1 MQISNIPVRYQ
12 KVWGVNAA
20 GAYIRTVP
28 VNSQIGIQDGAASF
42 NDGFVP
48 DNFAPVAAGGVPPF
62 GQDFNGILNVDTAW
76 MQWMQAGGP
85 IPYDSTFASA
95 IGGYPKGAVLS
106 SAVVLGAQWYSTVEN
121 NTTNPDDP
129 LTSSGWARV
138 GVPAGAIAS
147 FPGSVPTG
155 YVSLNGSGS
164 GASFTIGSASSGA
177 SYAAADA
184 LFLYA
189 YNWSNSQLAIYTS
202 AGAVTS
208 RGANAIADFNAN
220 KRLALPDGRGAGL
233 IGVDNGTT
241 NLTGVPVVSGNATTP
256 GSTLGENFHALTAS
270 ENGQHDH
277 NVFLKD
283 NPHTH
288 GTSGTLA
295 NAAVVSGNNNGGGGG
310 TFGVIL
316 GGMSI
321 TSSSANITIG
331 SVNGVAND
339 NKTAQSGS
347 GAAHNNVERS
357 LGVNWGQKL

>member
-62 GQDFNGILNVDTAW
+62 GQDFNGILNVETSW
-76 MQWMQAGGP
+76 MQWVQAGGP
-85 IPYDSTFASA
+85 IPFDATFAAA
-95 IGGYPKGAVLS
+95 IGGYPKGAVLA
-106 SAVVLGAQWYSTVEN
+106 SAIVQGAQWYSTTDN
-121 NTTNPDDP
+121 NTTDPDDP
-129 LTSSGWARV
+129 LTSSGWTRV
-138 GVPAGAIAS
+138 GIAAGVLLPFLSA
-147 FPGSVPTG
+147 VPTG
-155 YVSLNGSGS
+155 FVQSRGDWTLGNLTS
-164 GASFTIGSASSGA
+164 GANYAS
-177 SYAAADA
+177 ADA

-189 YNWSNSQLAIYTS
+189 ANWPNSQLLIYTS
-202 AGAVTS
+202 GGVATT
-208 RGANAIADFNAN
+208 RGANAAADFAAG
-220 KRLALPDGRGAGL
+220 KRLQLPDARGAGL
-233 IGVDNGTT
+233 IGVDAGSSA
-241 NLTGVPVVSGNATTP
+241 NLSGVPVIGGNTTTP
-256 GSTLGENFHALTAS
+256 GSMIGENLHALTSS
-270 ENGQHDH
+270 ENGPHDH
-277 NVFLKD
+277 SVFLKD
-283 NPHTH
+283 NTHTH

-295 NAAVVSGNNNGGGGG
+295 NAAAVSGNNNGGGGG

>member
-1 MQISNIPVRYQ
+1 MQSTNIPTRYQ

-28 VNSQIGIQDGAASF
+28 VASQIGIQDGAASF
-42 NDGFVP
+42 DTGFVP
-48 DNFAPVAAGGVPPF
+48 DNFTPVAAGGVPPF

-241 NLTGVPVVSGNATTP
+241 NLTGVPVVAGNTTTP
-256 GSTLGENFHALTAS
+256 GSTFGENLHSLSAA
-270 ENGQHDH
+270 ENGTHDH
-277 NVFLKD
+277 NVYLKD
-283 NPHTH
+283 NTH
-288 GTSGTLA
+288 FHSQMIP
-295 NAAVVSGNNNGGGGG
+295 GGPQSLQGGG
-310 TFGVIL
+310 TFPTGNI
-316 GGMSI
+316 GAAGANTGSA
-321 TSSSANITIG
+321 SANITIG

-339 NKTAQSGS
+339 NKTATSGS
-347 GAAHNNVERS
+347 GTAHNTVQRS

>member
-1 MQISNIPVRYQ
+1 MQSTNIPTRYQ

-28 VNSQIGIQDGAASF
+28 VASQIGIQDGAASF
-42 NDGFVP
+42 DTGFVP
-48 DNFAPVAAGGVPPF
+48 DNFTPVAAGGVPPF

-241 NLTGVPVVSGNATTP
+241 NLTGVPVVSGNTTTP
-256 GSTLGENFHALTAS
+256 GSMIGENLHALTSS
-270 ENGQHDH
+270 ENGPHDH
-277 NVFLKD
+277 SVFLKD
-283 NPHTH
+283 SQHQHTVPSPSL
-288 GTSGTLA
+288 GTAPAFSSGPFPQFNTGPVTSG
-295 NAAVVSGNNNGGGGG
+295 AA
-310 TFGVIL
+310 
-316 GGMSI
+316 
-321 TSSSANITIG
+321 SANITIG

-347 GAAHNNVERS
+347 GTAHNNVERS